1 MWQLRPWGKRPML
14 KGYPV
19 FFPRILEDDV
29 RFMHAQGLRGEYV
42 GSTELVLNEPGVTHL
57 MAYLTGKLLFDP
69 SLSVA
74 DLLEDYYAKF
84 YGAARDDMKAFWTLA
99 ETCWMRD
106 TSGLD
111 GRAQGDVIERVL
123 YPPDD
128 LRTFFDLLERAREKV
143 VSGSAEHRRIAL
155 IEEEMS
161 VHRKRLSAEASVAQ
175 QFNSSA
181 IFPAPALDGKFG
193 DHWSRAV
200 ITPLPDKAGGADSAV
215 RVKIAHDPQ
224 NLYFTFRIGAAGV
237 AKDADAAGLRLTIQ
251 PDPGVKK
258 VLTLTIRASGR
269 SESTR
274 PAADGAEEAWTSAA
288 RVAVQAAADDWT
300 GTVAIPWGSLGL
312 KLHPGM
318 KINVRI
324 VGLRDRKET
333 AVWPVGA
340 GIERSLER
348 FGTIHFLEE

>member
-1 MWQLRPWGKRPML
+1 ML

-42 GSTELVLNEPGVTHL
+42 GSTGLVLNEPGVTHL

-74 DLLEDYYAKF
+74 NLLEDYYAKF
-84 YGAARDDMKAFWTLA
+84 YGAARGEMKAFWTLA
-99 ETCWMRD
+99 EACWMRD

-111 GRAQGDVIERVL
+111 ARAQADAIERVL
-123 YPPDD
+123 YPPED
-128 LRTFFDLLERAREKV
+128 LRTLFDLLKRAREKV
-143 VSGSAEHRRIAL
+143 ASGSTEHRRIAL

-161 VHRKRLSAEASVAQ
+161 VHRKRLSAEAPVAQ
-175 QFNSSA
+175 QFHSTA

-200 ITPLPDKAGGADSAV
+200 ITPAEDKADAAASAL
-215 RVKIAHDPQ
+215 RVKVTHDPQ
-224 NLYFTFRIGAAGV
+224 NLYYTFRNGAAGE
-237 AKDADAAGLRLTIQ
+237 AKDADAAGFRLTIQ
-251 PDPGVKK
+251 PDPGAKK
-258 VLTLTIRASGR
+258 YLTLTIRASGR
-269 SESTR
+269 STSTR
-274 PAADGAEEAWTSAA
+274 RGADGAQEAWTSEA
-288 RVAVQAAADDWT
+288 RVAVQTAADGWT
-300 GTVAIPWGSLGL
+300 GTVAIPWGLLGL

-324 VGLRDRKET
+324 AGLSQEKET
-333 AVWPVGA
+333 AVWPAGA
-340 GIERSLER
+340 GVERGLER